1 MSIFSLLYFY
11 GIAHVFSSFFLR
23 IKVLV
28 AVDGINGFWREARI
42 RVAGKKEVSSMIV

>member
-1 MSIFSLLYFY
+1 MVY
-11 GIAHVFSSFFLR
+11 SSCVILFFLR

-42 RVAGKKEVSSMIV
+42 RVAGKKEVSSITVKSV